1 MDVTS
6 FATSP
11 RELTFLQK
19 WTRIRGQ
26 GFCLSGTPL
35 KSLSFRRWKEVLR
48 GLSSGPCLWFP
59 DKYIRNKIIVSEHK
73 FLFPGNSKETDF
85 SLYFKAKQENLTF
98 FYPLLIYSVDWQQ
111 FKGLS
116 QLFFSLFSLWCVK
129 MKCYLLNTG
138 YMRFFAKNV
147 IYGCMC
153 AKSLHSCLILF
164 NPVDHTLP
172 GSPVHGIL
180 QAKIL
185 EWVASPSS
193 RASSRPKDRTHISC
207 ASCIGR

>member
-73 FLFPGNSKETDF
+73 FLFSGNSKETDF

-98 FYPLLIYSVDWQQ
+98 FFPLLIYSADWQQ
-111 FKGLS
+111 FKELS
-116 QLFFSLFSLWCVK
+116 QSFFFLFFHFDVLEWSAI
-129 MKCYLLNTG
+129 YLLLATWDSLPRIF
-138 YMRFFAKNV
+138 YMGVCVLSR
-147 IYGCMC
+147 
-153 AKSLHSCLILF
+153 CLSDSF
-164 NPVDHTLP
+164 QPCEP
-172 GSPVHGIL
+172 
-180 QAKIL
+180 
-185 EWVASPSS
+185 
-193 RASSRPKDRTHISC
+193 
-207 ASCIGR
+207 

>member
-1 MDVTS
+1 MLQRWSRLTQHSAGANLWSFPARVDVTS

-73 FLFPGNSKETDF
+73 FLFSGNSKETDF

-98 FYPLLIYSVDWQQ
+98 FFPLLIYSADWQQ
-111 FKGLS
+111 FKELS
-116 QLFFSLFSLWCVK
+116 QSFFFLFFHFDVLEWSAI
-129 MKCYLLNTG
+129 YLLLATWDSLPRIF
-138 YMRFFAKNV
+138 YMGVCVLSR
-147 IYGCMC
+147 
-153 AKSLHSCLILF
+153 CLSDSF
-164 NPVDHTLP
+164 QPCEP
-172 GSPVHGIL
+172 
-180 QAKIL
+180 
-185 EWVASPSS
+185 
-193 RASSRPKDRTHISC
+193 
-207 ASCIGR
+207 